1 MKMTTFYNSVANGD
15 SVHGISMYAIARMF
29 REAMSKLSLRKRL
42 VILASVG
49 VFLPVVALTYMQYR
63 SLAELEQ
70 KTKGAFKDNLRQG
83 LLIVERQMKQ
93 RLDQVGSETLS
104 PIATINLSSDGS
116 AEEIE
121 KHFAN
126 VKHSHPGI
134 EEIFSFAYSDGKATN
149 SYAYSDKFVKLAQ
162 ADFTPTQSHL
172 LSLFEKSL
180 MAQSFIDSSRKYLFV
195 YDSCSECPP
204 ASIRQGGYLFYPLAD
219 PATGRQSG
227 LAGVFLNRGF
237 ASDDLLAGSI
247 RKTLNIYHEDT
258 AASSDIAITITD
270 ENNQVYF
277 SNAAAENGYLFETNF
292 NRPFSNWKV
301 RIGLKNTNLDA
312 LTRNSFLQS
321 AGATLLVLL
330 LLLGGIILTIRAT
343 DREARLAEAKSNFVA
358 NVSHELKTPLSLLSL
373 FSEILELGRVKN
385 EEKKIEYYQI
395 IRHETRRLNKMIDN
409 ILDFS
414 KIEAGRKTYKF
425 VDADIGAVID
435 DVLSSYR
442 YQIVNSGFDVQKNI
456 PASLPPVLID
466 RDAMAQAISNLVD
479 NAMKYSGTV
488 KQLSIRAEALG
499 SKMSVE
505 IADQGIGIPRVEQ
518 AKVFEKFYRVGDGMV
533 HDVKGSGLG
542 LALVKHII
550 EAHKGSISVES
561 EVGRGSRF
569 TILLPLA
576 TGANLSS

>member
-1 MKMTTFYNSVANGD
+1 
-15 SVHGISMYAIARMF
+15 MYAIARMF
-29 REAMSKLSLRKRL
+29 REAISKLSLRKRL

-93 RLDQVGSETLS
+93 RLEEVGSEILI
-104 PIATINLSSDGS
+104 PIGNIQYSSSGGS
-116 AEEIE
+116 EEVE

-126 VKHSHPGI
+126 VKGSHPQI
-134 EEIFSFAYSDGKATN
+134 EEIFSFTYADGKGTD
-149 SYAYSDKFVKLAQ
+149 SYAYVYSDKFVKLTQ
-162 ADFTPTQSHL
+162 AEFTPTQSHI
-172 LSLFEKSL
+172 LSLFEKSRVD
-180 MAQSFIDSSRKYLFV
+180 QSFLNGSRKYLFA
-195 YDSCSECPP
+195 YDSCAECPP
-204 ASIRQGGYLFYPLAD
+204 TSMRQGAYLFYPLSN
-219 PATGRQSG
+219 PIEKRQSG
-227 LAGVFLNRGF
+227 LAGVFLNKGF
-237 ASDDLLAGSI
+237 VSDDLLAGSI
-247 RKTLNIYHEDT
+247 RKTLNIYHEET
-258 AASSDIAITITD
+258 ASSSDIAITITD

-277 SNAAAENGYLFETNF
+277 SNAAVQNGYFLETNF

-301 RIGLKNTNLDA
+301 RIGLKNTNIDA

-321 AGATLLVLL
+321 AGVSLLVLL
-330 LLLGGIILTIRAT
+330 LLLGGIILTLRAT
-343 DREARLAEAKSNFVA
+343 HREARLAEAKSNFVA

-395 IRHETRRLNKMIDN
+395 IRHESRRLNKMIDN

-414 KIEAGRKTYKF
+414 KIEAGRKTYNF
-425 VDADIGAVID
+425 VDGDIGKVIE

-442 YQIVNSGFDVQKNI
+442 YQIVNSGFEVKKNI
-456 PASLPPVLID
+456 SANLPPVLID
-466 RDAMAQAISNLVD
+466 ADAMAQAISNLVD
-479 NAMKYSGTV
+479 NAIKYSGKV
-488 KQLSIRAEALG
+488 KQLSITAEALG
-499 SKMSVE
+499 SKLSVE

-518 AKVFEKFYRVGDGMV
+518 AKVFEKFYRVGNGMV

-542 LALVKHII
+542 LSLVKHII
-550 EAHKGSISVES
+550 EAHKGSLSVES
-561 EVGRGSRF
+561 EVGKGSRF

-576 TGANLSS
+576 TGR